1 MKLAAVSI
9 KRPVFATMMIGTL
22 LILGIFSYTELSVDL
37 FPEIDFPIATVVT
50 IYPGASAETVESE
63 VTKKIEDAV
72 NEVSGVRHITS
83 RSREGYSLVI
93 IEFELERKGIEAT
106 QDVREKVA
114 GVRSEL
120 PLEIEEPVVSQFDP
134 MAIPILSFAVS
145 GERPPKEITELVK
158 NVIKKRL
165 ESIPGVGSVTLVGG
179 QEREISI
186 ALNPERME
194 SFGITV
200 NDVKGAIAA
209 ANLEIPGGRIDEA
222 SREYVVRMAGRLGRV
237 FQFSDII
244 VKDKHGSPVYLKDIA
259 TVADTIKEQRS
270 LSRYNGHDAVSL
282 NIVKQSGANTVEVA
296 RKVKQILAQLQQEM
310 PPDIYIEV
318 VDDNSVF
325 IEDSIH
331 EVLFN
336 IEFGTLLA
344 VIVIFL
350 FLLNIR
356 PTIITGLSI
365 PISLIA
371 TFTLMKALGF
381 TINMMT
387 LMGLSLAVGILID
400 DAIVVIE
407 NIYRHMAE
415 GKSAME
421 AAFSGTKEI
430 GLAVVATTFSIVV
443 VFVPVAFMSGIVGRF
458 FYQFGMSVA
467 FAVVISLFVA
477 FSLTPML
484 SSRYLEKRESLN
496 SRKGLLGALAE
507 LFGAIWKPIE
517 RVLSYWN
524 IFFEAVKPSYKKVL
538 AGALRARWLVVLIAA
553 LSFAGAIFAARF
565 VGSEFMAEADQA
577 KLAID
582 IETPPGTNLVE
593 TSKRFQEVET
603 IIEQLGE
610 VTATYVTIGAG
621 NNPVTQGRVLVKLT
635 DKSERE
641 LSARQLMDSVRIMLR
656 TVPGIKYAVG
666 RGEAEGGGSKPV
678 EISIRGDD
686 IEELTQLTH
695 RVQDIFD
702 AVDGTTDI
710 DNTLQEGKPEI
721 QIEIDRKLAS
731 DLGLN
736 LGEIAMTIRS
746 LVEGEVVT
754 HYKEED
760 EEYDV
765 RVRLEEGFRS
775 SKDDVGR
782 ILIRSRNKDDNDDNL
797 LIPLDRVARLTKASS
812 IGEYNRYDR
821 QREVRV
827 NANVLSTAFAGTV
840 TGLIEEQTQQ
850 IKLPP
855 GYKIVPVGTAEIMK
869 EAFTNIFK
877 ALALAVI
884 FIYLLLASLY
894 ESFIDPFSIMLS
906 LPLALV
912 GAILGLLGSSF
923 SIMSLIGI
931 VLLMG
936 LVTKNAILLID
947 FVKQQRQKG
956 VPRFD
961 AILIAGPIRLR
972 PILMTTFAMVFGM
985 LPLALGIGPG
995 AEFRAPMA
1003 RAAIGGIISST
1014 LLTLVVVPVVYTLI
1028 EDFFGLFRRS
1038 GQGMQMRI
1046 KGEQAGHE

>member
-1 MKLAAVSI
+1 
-9 KRPVFATMMIGTL
+9 
-22 LILGIFSYTELSVDL
+22 
-37 FPEIDFPIATVVT
+37 
-50 IYPGASAETVESE
+50 
-63 VTKKIEDAV
+63 
-72 NEVSGVRHITS
+72 
-83 RSREGYSLVI
+83 
-93 IEFELERKGIEAT
+93 
-106 QDVREKVA
+106 
-114 GVRSEL
+114 
-120 PLEIEEPVVSQFDP
+120 
-134 MAIPILSFAVS
+134 
-145 GERPPKEITELVK
+145 
-158 NVIKKRL
+158 
-165 ESIPGVGSVTLVGG
+165 
-179 QEREISI
+179 
-186 ALNPERME
+186 
-194 SFGITV
+194 
-200 NDVKGAIAA
+200 
-209 ANLEIPGGRIDEA
+209 
-222 SREYVVRMAGRLGRV
+222 
-237 FQFSDII
+237 
-244 VKDKHGSPVYLKDIA
+244 
-259 TVADTIKEQRS
+259 
-270 LSRYNGHDAVSL
+270 
-282 NIVKQSGANTVEVA
+282 
-296 RKVKQILAQLQQEM
+296 
-310 PPDIYIEV
+310 
-318 VDDNSVF
+318 
-325 IEDSIH
+325 
-331 EVLFN
+331 
-336 IEFGTLLA
+336 
-344 VIVIFL
+344 
-350 FLLNIR
+350 
-356 PTIITGLSI
+356 
-365 PISLIA
+365 
-371 TFTLMKALGF
+371 
-381 TINMMT
+381 
-387 LMGLSLAVGILID
+387 
-400 DAIVVIE
+400 
-407 NIYRHMAE
+407 
-415 GKSAME
+415 
-421 AAFSGTKEI
+421 
-430 GLAVVATTFSIVV
+430 VVATTFSIVV

-484 SSRYLEKRESLN
+484 SSRYLEKREPLS
-496 SRKGLLGALAE
+496 SRKGLLGALARF
-507 LFGAIWKPIE
+507 FGAIWKPIE
-517 RVLSYWN
+517 KVLSYWN
-524 IFFEAVKPSYKKVL
+524 IFFEAVKPTYKRVL

-565 VGSEFMAEADQA
+565 VGSEFIAETDQA

-603 IIEQLGE
+603 IIKQLGE

-621 NNPVTQGRVLVKLT
+621 NDPVTQGRVLVKLT

-641 LSARQLMDSVRIMLR
+641 LSARQLMDSVRVLLKA
-656 TVPGIKYAVG
+656 VPGIKYAVG
-666 RGEAEGGGSKPV
+666 RGEGEGGEKPV

-686 IEELTQLTH
+686 IEELTRLTH
-695 RVQDIFD
+695 RVQDIFG
-702 AVDGTTDI
+702 AIDGTTDI

-721 QIEIDRKLAS
+721 QIEVDRKLAS

-812 IGEYNRYDR
+812 IGEYNRFDR

-827 NANVLSTAFAGTV
+827 DANVLSTAFAGTV
-840 TGLIEEQTQQ
+840 TNLIEEQTEQ
-850 IKLPP
+850 IELPP
-855 GYKIVPVGTAEIMK
+855 GYKILPVGTAEIMR

-877 ALALAVI
+877 ALALAII

-894 ESFIDPFSIMLS
+894 ESFIDPFSIMVS
-906 LPLALV
+906 LPLSLV
-912 GAILGLLGSSF
+912 GAILALLGSSF
-923 SIMSLIGI
+923 SMMSLIGI

-956 VPRFD
+956 IPRFD

-995 AEFRAPMA
+995 AEIRAPMA

-1038 GQGMQMRI
+1038 GQGMQARVI
-1046 KGEQAGHE
+1046 EEPAKHE